1 MPRIKDFQKLPAW
14 LQDYLKA
21 DWAAVCG
28 GSGPSH
34 PPIRDP
40 EYRVYR
46 VGESDVW
53 SVDTGTGG
61 VIVHHAGAAHN
72 YDDLPP
78 DSPLKAVVDAE
89 GLRCRD
95 AEAVETLFGLI
106 RSHGVDARP
115 LATMLLRMREDG
127 LSDAMVVRELSG
139 VLHDGLRHGNWI
151 ISWRNAR

>member
-1 MPRIKDFQKLPAW
+1 MPRIKDFQKLPTW

-28 GSGPSH
+28 GPAPH
-34 PPIRDP
+34 QPPISDP

-46 VGESDVW
+46 VDGSDLW
-53 SVDTGTGG
+53 YHDAGTGG
-61 VIVHHAGAAHN
+61 VIVHREGEAYN
-72 YDDLPP
+72 YDDLPA
-78 DSPLKAVVDAE
+78 DSPVRAAVDAE
-89 GLRCRD
+89 GRRCRD

-127 LSDAMVVRELSG
+127 LSDAAVARELAG
-139 VLHDGLRHGNWI
+139 MVYDGLRHGAWNVP
-151 ISWRNAR
+151 RGNDR